1 MARGFAE
8 MARFHRNSDG
18 KLAPCTATVRP
29 CRYGEADHFESVAE
43 YQRSTVTAAAGN
55 TVRDLDTLTLLNR
68 ERKLVAAAQREQRPI
83 TSRIV
88 ASSEEVFFNE
98 NGHESGNGVVVTRY
112 RDHSAQVRLPI
123 LFEDAPGE
131 WVNVQLQVAK
141 GTKVS
146 EAFNHFLEGVEY
158 VPPGTYR
165 LVGSIG
171 GEEVVTTLPREHYAR
186 MRAALRT
193 AEEILAEPLPQRATP
208 DNSQL
213 LKELMRKE
221 TDDD

>member
-1 MARGFAE
+1 MP
-8 MARFHRNSDG
+8 RFHKNAEG

-29 CRYGEADHFESVAE
+29 CRYGESDHFDSIAE
-43 YQRSTVTAAAGN
+43 YQHKSIAAAAGN
-55 TVRDLDTLTLLNR
+55 TVRDLDALNLINR
-68 ERKLVAAAQREQRPI
+68 ERKLVAAAQREPQRVS
-83 TSRIV
+83 SRSV
-88 ASSEEVFFNE
+88 ASREEIYFNE
-98 NGHESGNGVVVTRY
+98 DGHESGNGVVLTRF

-131 WVNVQLQVAK
+131 WVNVQLQVQK

-146 EAFNHFLEGVEY
+146 EAFSNFLEGVEY

-165 LVGSIG
+165 LVGSIDG
-171 GEEVVTTLPREHYAR
+171 DEVVTTLPTEHYAR

-193 AEEILAEPLPQRATP
+193 AEGILAEPLPQRATP

-221 TDDD
+221 ADDD